1 MTLGFDITKE
11 GIFPFSRDCFHAPM
25 PLVDAM
31 LTGDSN
37 AGYFLWIDLSPYLP
51 PATKEDAGPM
61 THERVLAQ
69 RLLDAGIYLSSGE
82 KFASED
88 AGWFRV
94 VFTHEKAK
102 LAEGLRR

>member
-1 MTLGFDITKE
+1 MPGFDITKE
-11 GIFPFSRDCFHAPM
+11 GISPFPWDCSLASV
-25 PLVDAM
+25 LVIEAM
-31 LTGDSN
+31 LTRDSN

-61 THERVLAQ
+61 MQERVLAQ
-69 RLLDAGIYLSSGE
+69 RLLDAGIYLATGE

-102 LAEGLRR
+102 LKEGLRR

>member
-1 MTLGFDITKE
+1 
-11 GIFPFSRDCFHAPM
+11 M

-88 AGWFRV
+88 ADWFRV

-102 LAEGLRR
+102 LAEGLRRMMATIKEKRED

>member
-1 MTLGFDITKE
+1 MPAFNITKE
-11 GIFPFSRDCFHAPM
+11 GSYPISWR
-25 PLVDAM
+25 PLPGKQRFKSVV
-31 LTGDSN
+31 LTLDSN

-51 PATKEDAGPM
+51 PATTENGGPRM
-61 THERVLAQ
+61 QERILAQ
-69 RLLDAGIYLSSGE
+69 RFMDAGIYLATGE

-94 VFTHEKAK
+94 IFTHEKAK